1 MKTYFKVFI
10 ILLAIGAVFQTLAET
25 TIKKDLISRE
35 SDKGGGKESG
45 QSLSGD
51 HGPGV

>member
-25 TIKKDLISRE
+25 NSKKEIFSRE
-35 SDKGGGKESG
+35 GDNSGDKESG
-45 QSLSGD
+45 DSLSGD